1 MLQILP
7 PCNGTFITQYASK
20 DERKLG
26 QPSRA
31 LSKAGAMPNANMD
44 ISNGRSRGRVAVE
57 MALLYH

>member
-31 LSKAGAMPNANMD
+31 LSKAGALTGREYTNA
-44 ISNGRSRGRVAVE
+44 
-57 MALLYH
+57 